1 MGLFSAVSN
10 LAKDF
15 GGDIISSG
23 FSAFNAAQNRE
34 DAQRAQNQSEAFNER
49 MSNTTYQRMVED
61 LNKAGL
67 SPMLAY
73 SKTGSSPTSSGVTG
87 TSSVEAPKFGQTA
100 LMREQAAV
108 ARSQAELNQANAS
121 KAAAETRNVN
131 ADTLNK
137 NELFGQIGART
148 GEISANIPQIQGLTS
163 LHSTTAKQIEAL
175 IDRIRQEINI
185 NRPPERFANEEPE
198 KAKWLAPLTTALNEI
213 FKGVGALRGNSA
225 TINTTTTYPD
235 GSKSNKT
242 TTRSR

>member
-1 MGLFSAVSN
+1 MFSSIAK

-15 GGDIISSG
+15 GGEIISSG

-87 TSSVEAPKFGQTA
+87 TSSVEAPKFGQSA

-108 ARSQAELNQANAS
+108 ARSQAELNQANAQ

-131 ADTLNK
+131 ADTVNK
-137 NELFGQIGART
+137 NEMFEQIGTRT
-148 GEISANIPQIQGLTS
+148 GEIAANIPQIKGLTE
-163 LHSTTAKQIEAL
+163 LHGYSARQIEAL
-175 IDRIRQEINI
+175 IDEIRQKIAIHKPSEDFKKENPNI
-185 NRPPERFANEEPE
+185 
-198 KAKWLAPLTTALNEI
+198 AKYMSPVSEALGTI
-213 FKGVGALRGNSA
+213 FEGLGLLRGSSA
-225 TINTTTTYPD
+225 MPFVTKNAPR
-235 GSKSNKT
+235 GK
-242 TTRSR
+242 

>member
-1 MGLFSAVSN
+1 MFNKIAS

-23 FSAFNAAQNRE
+23 FSAFNAAQNRD

-73 SKTGSSPTSSGVTG
+73 SKIGSSPTSSGVTG
-87 TSSVEAPKFGQTA
+87 TSSVEAPKFGQSA

-108 ARSQAELNQANAS
+108 ARTQAELNQANAA

-131 ADTLNK
+131 ADTVNK
-137 NELFGQIGART
+137 NEMFGQIGAQT
-148 GEISANIPQIQGLTS
+148 GQLGASTSQLSSLSA
-163 LHSTTAKQIEAL
+163 LHGTTAKQLEAIIDEIRQKIAIHKPSEDFKKENPNIAKYMSPISEAL
-175 IDRIRQEINI
+175 G
-185 NRPPERFANEEPE
+185 
-198 KAKWLAPLTTALNEI
+198 TI
-213 FKGVGALRGNSA
+213 FEGLGLLRGSA
-225 TINTTTTYPD
+225 ALPFVTKNAPR
-235 GSKSNKT
+235 GK
-242 TTRSR
+242 